1 MALVEQAVFTSA
13 ETDRSAGYQVVASSP
28 GVSEADARQLAVW
41 GPSHDSLLELG
52 PDAVSINFHALPS
65 GAYCVSRTTSAGWE
79 YSGRGGLRVY
89 TQCLIVSTE
98 VLARFANNPFALT
111 RAAVASGAMQVLE
124 RVPRRL
130 EPLSLVG
137 GAAPVDQTLLA
148 RLAVNPGPQR
158 MAALV
163 QAALDAT
170 RLAVAGTPSAGDLIA
185 GLLSCL
191 PPPCRPAF
199 SFCTGLKFSSR
210 RPFRLVALSGDSAEK
225 RWVAHQNNITV
236 LDLSEGMPL
245 ATGPIDGWAR
255 LITRVLASG
264 RIAFLAAQLS
274 KRRFDLTPAD
284 LPALGLQLLEDLDAS
299 AFRTEEAP
307 ARARVEKENSA
318 DGPSYDSAARPV
330 APGRAHAAHC
340 QFARSMDAAA
350 AAKLAAVAPSQA
362 LEAASPEILEK
373 LEHLDDVVYE
383 ALSGQQTALEELQTL
398 WPAVLAELG
407 DDLVAESREQYLRYA
422 LAISEQCVAADGVR
436 DPARAVQALD
446 VLCLLFNEP

>member
-1 MALVEQAVFTSA
+1 LRF
-13 ETDRSAGYQVVASSP
+13 
-28 GVSEADARQLAVW
+28 ADHLCRL
-41 GPSHDSLLELG
+41 
-52 PDAVSINFHALPS
+52 
-65 GAYCVSRTTSAGWE
+65 E

-89 TQCLIVSTE
+89 TQCLIVPPD
-98 VLARFANNPFALT
+98 VLARFANSPFALM
-111 RAAVASGAMQVLE
+111 RAAVASGVMQVFE

-148 RLAVNPGPQR
+148 RLAVNPGAQR
-158 MAALV
+158 MAALT

-210 RPFRLVALSGDSAEK
+210 RPFRLVGLSGDSAEK
-225 RWVAHQNNITV
+225 RWVAHQRNVTV
-236 LDLSEGMPL
+236 LDLSEGVPL

-284 LPALGLQLLEDLDAS
+284 LPALGLQLLEELDAS
-299 AFRTEEAP
+299 AFAAGDCPDFRAAGDCPNFRAAKMGLSPSECEKRP
-307 ARARVEKENSA
+307 SRARVEKEDNA
-318 DGPSYDSAARPV
+318 DGPSFDPGVYPL
-330 APGRAHAAHC
+330 APGRAHAAHL
-340 QFARSMDAAA
+340 QFVHSTDAAT
-350 AAKLAAVAPSQA
+350 AAKLAAVAPSQS

-383 ALSGQQTALEELQTL
+383 ALCGQETALRELQTL
-398 WPAVLAELG
+398 WPAVLADLG
-407 DDLVAESREQYLRYA
+407 EDFLAESREQYLRYA
-422 LAISEQCVAADGVR
+422 LAISEQCVSADGIR

-446 VLCLLFNEP
+446 VLCLLFNDA